1 MTKAMMD
8 LRELVEKSGDADLLK
23 EMIGFA
29 AERLMEL
36 EVGVRAGA
44 AYGEKDPE
52 RKAQRNGYRERDWQ
66 TRAGNVELRIPKL
79 RTGSYFPSFLEPHR
93 AVEKA
98 LTAVIQEAY
107 VHGVSTR
114 AMDDLVQAM
123 GGTGISKS
131 QVSRL
136 CEEIDERVE
145 AFLTRPIEG
154 EWVYLWIDATYL
166 KVRQGGRIVSVAV
179 TIAVGVNTDGRR
191 EVLGMAIGPSEAET
205 FWTGFLRD
213 LVRRGLSGVK
223 LVISDAHEGIK
234 ASGGRVLNTS
244 WQRCRVHFQRNVL
257 AHAGKSSRRVVS
269 AFIAT
274 AFAQNDY
281 ASAKTQW
288 RHVADQMRPKLPKLA
303 ALMDEGEEDVL
314 AYMTFPQQHRTKLHS
329 TNPIERL
336 NGEIKRRTDVVG
348 IFPNENA
355 IRRLVG
361 AILMEQT
368 EEWAVQRARYMTLE
382 TLAPVCDNPLV
393 SLPAAQVS

>member
-1 MTKAMMD
+1 MTKPMMD

-66 TRAGNVELRIPKL
+66 TRVGNVELRIPKL
-79 RTGSYFPSFLEPHR
+79 RTGSYFPSFLEPRR

-107 VHGVSTR
+107 IQGVSTR

-234 ASGGRVLNTS
+234 ASVARVLNTS

-281 ASAKTQW
+281 PSAKTQW

-393 SLPAAQVS
+393 SLPVAQVS

>member
-1 MTKAMMD
+1 MTKPMMD
-8 LRELVEKSGDADLLK
+8 LRELVEKSSDTDLLK

-79 RTGSYFPSFLEPHR
+79 RTGSYFPSFLEPRR

-107 VHGVSTR
+107 VQGVSTR

-179 TIAVGVNTDGRR
+179 TIAVGVNADGRR

-205 FWTGFLRD
+205 FWTAFLRD
-213 LVRRGLSGVK
+213 LVRRGLTGVK

-234 ASGGRVLNTS
+234 ASVARVLNTS

-314 AYMTFPQQHRTKLHS
+314 AYMTFPQAHRTKLHS

-368 EEWAVQRARYMTLE
+368 EEWAVQRSRYMTLE
-382 TLAPVCDNPLV
+382 TLAPVCDNPLI
-393 SLPAAQVS
+393 SLPAAQVG